1 MNGSGQ
7 TRNRRPRKLIV
18 DTRAET
24 AASVA
29 DSPALSTMAWN
40 HCPRSMEYAHVSNDA
55 RSAVALQASQHVFG
69 STLDRID
76 VGPKASRRLGAG
88 YEDHRDK

>member
-7 TRNRRPRKLIV
+7 TRNRRPRRLIV

-24 AASVA
+24 AASAA

-40 HCPRSMEYAHVSNDA
+40 HCPRSMEYAGIAQSLSVI
-55 RSAVALQASQHVFG
+55 ALG
-69 STLDRID
+69 
-76 VGPKASRRLGAG
+76 ASRWAT
-88 YEDHRDK
+88 